1 MHMPAGTEEKHADGI
16 RRPIFRHLFI
26 LPLLFGLVLA
36 LCLATVSLAQRP
48 DALKFVYVHGTN
60 QNTPES
66 HHLFQQRVANLH
78 PHIMA
83 ALEHDALA
91 KAHLLDGGKMTID
104 PITLDFFWGDQSQ
117 VSIEAVR
124 RNVFIPQLNRGFLK
138 LGERAR
144 KKLAFT
150 LHDAIWVEQQTN
162 KKAIISALFD
172 QVAKTGDQPIMLMGH
187 SAGSLVTFNFL
198 MYRLPYI
205 EIQDFGRELRADP
218 SVLSQLEA
226 SGMKYTCLEALL
238 SSSGIRYDAHGKLV
252 PFFSGIEPQLPP
264 ELISLYRRQWLEN
277 MPRFTRQY
285 CLPENKVR
293 GMVTFGSPLALF
305 YSLAVN
311 PEKDESYLTM
321 SMANYMLGHHMV
333 WLHVNHWDDFIAL
346 PLADRERVLMLITQR
361 LGKSPALNGGF
372 VENYIYEG
380 GGATFV
386 HAHSWY
392 WTRPDAFA
400 KSVAK
405 AYHEGYEDWYSSA
418 KK

>member
-1 MHMPAGTEEKHADGI
+1 M
-16 RRPIFRHLFI
+16 I
-26 LPLLFGLVLA
+26 LPFSRKHFARSLLFGLA
-36 LCLATVSLAQRP
+36 LLLSLGAVSLADKSQE
-48 DALKFVYVHGTN
+48 ALKFVYIHGTN

-66 HHLFQQRVANLH
+66 QRQFQQRVAGLH

-83 ALEHDALA
+83 ALEQDPLVQ
-91 KAHLLDGGKMTID
+91 AHLLDGGKTAID
-104 PITLDFFWGDQSQ
+104 PRTLDFFWGDQSH

-124 RNVFIPQLNRGFLK
+124 RNIFLPQLNRGFLK

-172 QVAKTGDQPIMLMGH
+172 QVSQTGDQPIMLMGH
-187 SAGSLVTFNFL
+187 SAGSLVAFNFL
-198 MYRLPYI
+198 LYRLPYI
-205 EIQDFGRELRADP
+205 EMQDFGRDLRAEP
-218 SVLSQLEA
+218 SVLTQLEA

-238 SSSGIRYDAHGKLV
+238 SSSGIRYDAQGKLA

-264 ELISLYRRQWLEN
+264 ELLTIYRRQWLES

-293 GMVTFGSPLALF
+293 GIVTFGSPLALF

-311 PEKDESYLTM
+311 PDKDESYLTM
-321 SMANYMLGHHMV
+321 SMADYMLGHRMV

-346 PLADRERVLMLITQR
+346 PLADRPRAIQLITQR
-361 LGKSPALNGGF
+361 LGRPPVLNGGF

-386 HAHSWY
+386 NAHSWY

-400 KSVAK
+400 KTLAR
-405 AYHEGYEDWYSSA
+405 AYDEGYKDWYPA
-418 KK
+418 GKK